1 MDYLLIILKVII
13 FLGILNVWFLR
24 FNKSTPYRGGES
36 KSMKEEFAAYGL
48 SESLMYAVGGVKVL
62 SALVIFISI
71 SYPSWTVYGAGVMT
85 VLMIGALFMHVK
97 VGDPLMKSIPAFL
110 MLLFSFILLANSL
123 GWF

>member
-1 MDYLLIILKVII
+1 
-13 FLGILNVWFLR
+13 
-24 FNKSTPYRGGES
+24 
-36 KSMKEEFAAYGL
+36 MKEEFAAYGL

-85 VLMIGALFMHVK
+85 VLMIGALSMHVK